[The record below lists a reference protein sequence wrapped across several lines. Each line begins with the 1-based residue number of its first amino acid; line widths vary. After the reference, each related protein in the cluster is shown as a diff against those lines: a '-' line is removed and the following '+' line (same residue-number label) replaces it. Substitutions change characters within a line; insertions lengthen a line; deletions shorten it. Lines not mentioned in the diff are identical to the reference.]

1 MRNTTPLCSIKFR
14 RWLSKL
20 CTNYFFPETATQFF
34 STKDNRLLQAA
45 INLHIVHKIHR
56 TLGRKQSSSY
66 FNIWEN
72 SIWRGNKKIMLVY
85 LLLLNYIKS
94 QKKNRKSNESADVE
108 SVPVDEHRW
117 ILICL
122 ICFLHHVL
130 IWLTTVESY
139 CCSTSWMVEWV
150 KCLLTS

>member
-94 QKKNRKSNESADVE
+94 QKKKIEKVMNCW
-108 SVPVDEHRW
+108 RW
-117 ILICL
+117 ISACGWTQMDLNLLDLFSPSCTHMVDHCRVL
-122 ICFLHHVL
+122 LLLH
-130 IWLTTVESY
+130 
-139 CCSTSWMVEWV
+139 
-150 KCLLTS
+150 